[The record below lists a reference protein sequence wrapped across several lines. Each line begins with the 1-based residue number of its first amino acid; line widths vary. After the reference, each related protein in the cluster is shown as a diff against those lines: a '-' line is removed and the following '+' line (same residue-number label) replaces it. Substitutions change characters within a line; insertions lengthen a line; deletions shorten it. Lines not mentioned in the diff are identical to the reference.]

1 MKYIDDKEEKNH
13 TYIVQ
18 TLHNR
23 RRERSFFLSR
33 CTIDIFILVQEL
45 LNNFVKLWLPFA
57 ANRDKDTDKNEV
69 SKVTFTPKLKSF
81 EQDIMDQMG
90 IKEDRQY
97 RKSFW
102 YWVVENIQS
111 DGFFM

>member
-1 MKYIDDKEEKNH
+1 MKYLDDKEEKNH

-18 TLHNR
+18 TLHYR
-23 RRERSFFLSR
+23 RRERSVFLSR
-33 CTIDIFILVQEL
+33 CTFDIFILVQEL
-45 LNNFVKLWLPFA
+45 LNNFEKLWLPFA

-69 SKVTFTPKLKSF
+69 SKVTFTPKLKTF

-111 DGFFM
+111 DVFFM